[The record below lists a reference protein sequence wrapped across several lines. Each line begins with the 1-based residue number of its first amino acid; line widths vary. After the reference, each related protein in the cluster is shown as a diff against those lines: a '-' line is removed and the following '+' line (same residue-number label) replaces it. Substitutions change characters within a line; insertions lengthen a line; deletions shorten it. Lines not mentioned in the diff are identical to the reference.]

1 MFKKTD
7 KKCKSVRNILQN
19 NPARHWHGIFTG
31 DFLACVVLQWQADRR
46 TKQRAIKM
54 RMMMAT
60 AGFTDRNRAADIGY
74 TARDIL
80 FLRASRRVWGC
91 MVAAHA
97 KDPENLEILNKLVG
111 TALRGRAFLTPKL
124 KDRFPIIE
132 KVYRNYLKVG
142 AQWKETLFHDE
153 EWAQSHPLWYIL
165 APHISENDESKL
177 AYTPGLDKLHRD
189 IQTVT
194 RPGRF
199 LTKYFDLP
207 DEQVRD
213 IVHKWEAMAAPYK
226 IEMISNKDPE
236 AWVEAYSSEL
246 CASGSSHGS
255 CMTGSSS
262 VRVYAHPKN
271 DLALLV
277 VRSKTSDSI
286 IARAIG
292 HIGNKEYVR
301 AYSDRDEI
309 SSNTFESLL
318 DSEGW
323 TRDSGCLEGQKLLR
337 IEGRDGRFV
346 CPYIDGGYQCVED
359 MGDYLLISDD
369 GLEANNTNGYT
380 SESENRCE
388 CVECGEWVHEE
399 DVTFVESADDY
410 VCDGCLDH
418 SYVVA
423 VGHGGSHRNYHEDRC
438 TYVNGTYY
446 VDDYMD
452 ENGIVQCDLSGEDIH
467 IDDTVRLACGGLA
480 DPGYGRLVRLDVR
493 SIDEEADYASESDVV
508 VLSDG
513 RQVYKHDA
521 RTLPNGVVVHV
532 NDYDDE
538 LEALEA
544 EEDTFVGPVAPHPAP
559 IIQTQIAA

>member
-1 MFKKTD
+1 MFKQTD
-7 KKCKSVRNILQN
+7 KKCKNVRSILQN

-31 DFLACVVLQWQADRR
+31 DFLVCVVTQWQANRR

-54 RMMMAT
+54 RMMAT
-60 AGFTDRNRAADIGY
+60 AGFTDRNRAAEIGY
-74 TARDIL
+74 TARQIID
-80 FLRASRRVWGC
+80 LRAERLIWGH

-111 TALRGRAFLTPKL
+111 TALRGRAFITPKL

-132 KVYRNYLKVG
+132 KAYRNYLMVG

-177 AYTPGLDKLHRD
+177 AYTLGLDKLQRD
-189 IQTVT
+189 IQVVT

-213 IVHKWEAMAAPYK
+213 IVHKWEAMAAPYE

-255 CMTGSSS
+255 CMTGRSS

-277 VRSKTSDSI
+277 IRSKTSDSV

-301 AYSDRDEI
+301 AYSDQDEI

-318 DSEGW
+318 DSKGW

-337 IEGRDGRFV
+337 IEGRDGTFV

-359 MGDYLLISDD
+359 MGDCLVISDD
-369 GLEANNTNGYT
+369 GLEATNTGGYT
-380 SESENRCE
+380 DEPGYMCE
-388 CVECGEWVHEE
+388 CVECGERVHEE
-399 DVTFVESADDY
+399 DVTFVESTDGY
-410 VCDGCLDH
+410 VCDGCFDN
-418 SYVVA
+418 SYVMA
-423 VGHGGSHRNYHEDRC
+423 VGCGGFRRHYREDCC

-480 DPGYGRLVRLDVR
+480 DPGYYRVVRLDVR
-493 SIDEEADYASESDVV
+493 SIDEGADYASKSDVV

-513 RQVYKHDA
+513 RRVYKNDA

-532 NDYDDE
+532 NNYDDE

>member
-1 MFKKTD
+1 MFKQTD
-7 KKCKSVRNILQN
+7 KKCKNVRSILQN

-31 DFLACVVLQWQADRR
+31 DFLVCVVTQWQANRR
-46 TKQRAIKM
+46 TKQRAIRM
-54 RMMMAT
+54 RMMAT
-60 AGFTDRNRAADIGY
+60 AGFTDRNRAAEIGY
-74 TARDIL
+74 TARQIID
-80 FLRASRRVWGC
+80 LRAERLIWGH

-111 TALRGRAFLTPKL
+111 QVLREGAFITPKL

-132 KVYRNYLKVG
+132 KAYRNYLMVG
-142 AQWKETLFHDE
+142 SQWKETLFHDE

-177 AYTPGLDKLHRD
+177 AYTLGLDKLQRD

-207 DEQVRD
+207 DEQVRG
-213 IVHKWEAMAAPYK
+213 IVHKWEAMAAPYE

-236 AWVEAYSSEL
+236 AWIEAYSSEL

-277 VRSKTSDSI
+277 IRSKTSDSV

-301 AYSDRDEI
+301 AYSDLDEI

-359 MGDYLLISDD
+359 MGDCLVISDD
-369 GLEANNTNGYT
+369 GLEATNTGGYT
-380 SESENRCE
+380 DEPGYMCE
-388 CVECGEWVHEE
+388 CVECGERVHES
-399 DVTFVESADDY
+399 DMTFVESADDY
-410 VCDGCLDH
+410 VCDGCLES
-418 SYVVA
+418 SYVMA
-423 VGHGGSHRNYHEDRC
+423 VGRGGSQSNYHEDCC
-438 TYVNGTYY
+438 TCVNGTYY
-446 VDDYMD
+446 ADEYMD
-452 ENGIVQCDLSGEDIH
+452 ENDIVQCDLSGDDIH

-480 DPGYGRLVRLDVR
+480 DPDYYRVFRLDVR
-493 SIDEEADYASESDVV
+493 SIDKEADYASESDVV

-513 RQVYKHDA
+513 RQVYKNDT

-532 NDYDDE
+532 DDYDDE

-559 IIQTQIAA
+559 TIQTQIAA